1 MITINTRLS
10 HMTLLI
16 LVLVKFQLITSYE
29 CKTLDYRLMKV
40 DLVKKKINTSKGDFC
55 HREPGAKIKSH
66 CVQRN
71 PALNGFSYSLCE
83 VRVAQS
89 VK

>member
-40 DLVKKKINTSKGDFC
+40 DLVKQINTSKGDFC
-55 HREPGAKIKSH
+55 HRETEAKI
-66 CVQRN
+66 
-71 PALNGFSYSLCE
+71 
-83 VRVAQS
+83 
-89 VK
+89 